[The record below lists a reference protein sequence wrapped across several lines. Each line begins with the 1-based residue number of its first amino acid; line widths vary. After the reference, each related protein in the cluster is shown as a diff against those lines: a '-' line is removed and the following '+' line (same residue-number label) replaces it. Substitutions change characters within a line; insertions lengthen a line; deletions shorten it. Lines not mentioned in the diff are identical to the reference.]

1 MRDHSLGSKA
11 TRSRPIG
18 GAARGGG
25 LSTII
30 PTGMWIPRRRLIGV
44 LLLPLMAAC
53 GSASAEISP
62 DNVAAPPAVTPD
74 ACSVVP
80 GSAVATAVAPPT
92 AAELPSASPAASA
105 TGAPLASPPGVYVVN
120 AVGSHPNVGQC
131 TYRSAQ
137 GPTLVVSVYP
147 KSTLTGLADITTGL
161 HPLGPTLVSGTD
173 NDGLLAFQVGASVV
187 GIALDAGGLNQ
198 SALTRRLSTV
208 YVAVTGQPL
217 SISGL
222 SASSSSSATSS
233 TAAASAASAAPR
245 PSPSA
250 ATSTG
255 KAVPTALPGVG
266 SQVTGA
272 TPSQT
277 VQETGALKFDP
288 ASITLS
294 VGGVVQWIN
303 ADNVI
308 HNVTFDANPEL
319 TSQTMS
325 PGDKYELKFT
335 RAGRYAYHCT
345 FHPGMDGTVTVS

>member
-1 MRDHSLGSKA
+1 MDA
-11 TRSRPIG
+11 RPLAWLEGYLIEAIG
-18 GAARGGG
+18 GAASGGG

-53 GSASAEISP
+53 GSPSAEISP

-161 HPLGPTLVSGTD
+161 HQLGPTLVSGTD
-173 NDGLLAFQVGASVV
+173 DDGLLAFQDGASVV

-233 TAAASAASAAPR
+233 TAAASAAPR
-245 PSPSA
+245 PSASA

-255 KAVPTALPGVG
+255 KPVPTALPVVG

-272 TPSQT
+272 TASRT

-288 ASITLS
+288 ASITVS

-303 ADNVI
+303 GDNVI

>member
-1 MRDHSLGSKA
+1 
-11 TRSRPIG
+11 
-18 GAARGGG
+18 
-25 LSTII
+25 
-30 PTGMWIPRRRLIGV
+30 
-44 LLLPLMAAC
+44 
-53 GSASAEISP
+53 
-62 DNVAAPPAVTPD
+62 
-74 ACSVVP
+74 
-80 GSAVATAVAPPT
+80 
-92 AAELPSASPAASA
+92 
-105 TGAPLASPPGVYVVN
+105 VYVVK

-198 SALTRRLSTV
+198 SALARRLGTV

-217 SISGL
+217 SIPGL

-233 TAAASAASAAPR
+233 TAAAAVAAR

-255 KAVPTALPGVG
+255 KAVPTALPAAG

-272 TPSQT
+272 TASQT

-294 VGGVVQWIN
+294 VGGVVQWTN

-308 HNVTFDANPEL
+308 HNVTFDANPQL

-335 RAGRYAYHCT
+335 RAGQYAYHCT

>member
-1 MRDHSLGSKA
+1 
-11 TRSRPIG
+11 
-18 GAARGGG
+18 
-25 LSTII
+25 
-30 PTGMWIPRRRLIGV
+30 MWIPRRRLIGV

-80 GSAVATAVAPPT
+80 GSAVATAVSPPT

-105 TGAPLASPPGVYVVN
+105 TGAPLASPPGVYVVT

-137 GPTLVVSVYP
+137 GPTMVVSVYP
-147 KSTLTGLADITTGL
+147 KSTLNGLADITTGL
-161 HPLGPTLVSGTD
+161 HQLGPTLVSGTD
-173 NDGLLAFQVGASVV
+173 DDGLLAFQDGASVV

-198 SALTRRLSTV
+198 SALARRLGTV
-208 YVAVTGQPL
+208 YVAATGQLL
-217 SISGL
+217 SLPAL
-222 SASSSSSATSS
+222 SA
-233 TAAASAASAAPR
+233 
-245 PSPSA
+245 SA

-255 KAVPTALPGVG
+255 EAVPTPLPAAG

-272 TPSQT
+272 TAGQT
-277 VQETGALKFDP
+277 VQETSTLKFDP
-288 ASITLS
+288 ASVSVS
-294 VGGVVQWIN
+294 VGGVVLWTN
-303 ADNVI
+303 SGTAP

-335 RAGRYAYHCT
+335 RAGQYAYHCT